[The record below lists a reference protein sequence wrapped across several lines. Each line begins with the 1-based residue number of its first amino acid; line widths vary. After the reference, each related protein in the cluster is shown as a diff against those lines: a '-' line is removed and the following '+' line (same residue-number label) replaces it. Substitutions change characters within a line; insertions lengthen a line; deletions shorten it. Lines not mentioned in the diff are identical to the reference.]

1 MARKPRK
8 LPPSQRP
15 GHISCYLTMQQ
26 FKSAELTGNPRAI
39 IGQLQ
44 RLASSLAQNGQI
56 DVKTLLVWA
65 DGRGRLL
72 TAQQGSKDAVAQS
85 LRAVVAQQRP
95 DAVATLMEGWS
106 NTTNPGPDATTLE
119 GLPGTVDV
127 VMIIYEDATGT
138 TECYTQ

>member
-65 DGRGRLL
+65 DG
-72 TAQQGSKDAVAQS
+72 AVDYS
-85 LRAVVAQQRP
+85 LRSRVVK
-95 DAVATLMEGWS
+95 TLWPSPYGRS
-106 NTTNPGPDATTLE
+106 
-119 GLPGTVDV
+119 
-127 VMIIYEDATGT
+127 
-138 TECYTQ
+138 